1 MTEAAALFDWHGLR
15 IALVGPLPPPAGGMA
30 LQTIQLAELLR
41 SEGAK
46 VNIVQTNSPHWP
58 KWAGYIPILRAACR
72 LLPYLY
78 RLWVEAG
85 RSDLLHLM
93 ANSGWS
99 WHLFAA
105 PAIWIAHWRGKPIV
119 VNYRGGGAAGFLGS
133 QSRLVI
139 ATLNRAKAII
149 VPSAFLQQVFKS
161 HGIATDVVPNVVN
174 LSRFS
179 PTERHGTR
187 SHTAPHLIVTR
198 NLESIYNN
206 EGAIR
211 AFALLRHTYPQA
223 RLTLTGTGP
232 ELGRLQQLAKDIGL
246 ADAVHF
252 AGRLDSSQI
261 ADLYRSAQL
270 MWNPSLVD
278 NMPNSVLEAMASG
291 VPVVSTNVGG
301 VPFMLSHGRT
311 GLLVEPDDP
320 RALADGAVEVL
331 KDSALRERLIDNG
344 IVDVQR
350 YAWMQV
356 KPLFAKTYSAAMAS
370 R

>member
-1 MTEAAALFDWHGLR
+1 MTESMALFEWHGLR
-15 IALVGPLPPPAGGMA
+15 VALVGPLPPPAGGMA

-41 SEGAK
+41 GEGAQ
-46 VNIVQTNSPHWP
+46 VHFVQTNSPYWP

-85 RSDLLHLM
+85 RSELLHLM

-105 PAIWIAHWRGKPIV
+105 PAIWIAHWRGRPVV
-119 VNYRGGGAAGFLGS
+119 VNYRGGGAASFLGN

-139 ATLNRAKAII
+139 ATLHRAKAII
-149 VPSAFLQQVFKS
+149 VPSGFLQKVFKS

-174 LSRFS
+174 LFRFS
-179 PTERHGTR
+179 PADRTQ
-187 SHTAPHLIVTR
+187 SPSDAAPHLIVTR

-211 AFALLRHTYPQA
+211 AFALLRSTYPQA

-232 ELGRLQQLAKDIGL
+232 ELGRLQQVAKEKGL

-252 AGRLDSSQI
+252 AGRLDSSQM

-311 GLLVEPDDP
+311 GMLVEPNDP
-320 RALADGAVEVL
+320 RALADAAGRVME
-331 KDSALRERLIDNG
+331 DSALRERLIDNG
-344 IVDVQR
+344 LAEVQR
-350 YAWMQV
+350 YTWEQV
-356 KPLFAKTYSAAMAS
+356 KPLLAQTYAKALAL